1 MKFAILFAV
10 ALACATTACELTAP
24 VAPHTRRQ
32 LNIPTFMVYCQ
43 HPQETC
49 VPNPLVDA
57 KGRLSSPK
65 VLKSNRFTDPL
76 KFSVPVSRL
85 DLTMNNLARVSIAPR
100 CVISL
105 SNPLEIA
112 PPPNSLPSFRSF
124 LDPSHSRLPAACTPA
139 HNPREA

>member
-105 SNPLEIA
+105 ESP
-112 PPPNSLPSFRSF
+112 
-124 LDPSHSRLPAACTPA
+124 
-139 HNPREA
+139 